1 MANEATDRKGRIE
14 RDDNRP
20 EQPLGRQPTMADVAR
35 IAQVSTATVSYLLSG
50 RDALMRRVGAEAQG
64 RIRQA
69 VDQLGYIQNKTA
81 RHLRLQRTE
90 RLCVLLPRLGIPFA
104 DKMAQD
110 IEAVAQR
117 RGFATIV
124 VTAST
129 ARAFSRVL
137 HEIESG
143 LADGLIADLD
153 GVIGGVPEEF
163 REPLARLDRTSL
175 MIQADDPIAGPFSV
189 VAHERVPALQ
199 QALMH
204 LHGKG
209 HQRVAYVSNHSSH
222 PNPRVDAVNAFV
234 ANHPGMAPPILFEQV
249 LSRGTAVERARD
261 IAAMETKLRPTM
273 VLVESDYT
281 AVAMVE
287 EFQRQGLSVPGHMG
301 VIGCGNAEEG
311 YYCNPRLSTLGP
323 VALSMTEA
331 TEHLIDLVMHPLAG
345 EPKTFRVP
353 WQLYIRESS

>member
-1 MANEATDRKGRIE
+1 MAGEAEGKPALV
-14 RDDNRP
+14 RD
-20 EQPLGRQPTMADVAR
+20 ELSGRQPTMADVAR
-35 IAQVSTATVSYLLSG
+35 LAQVSTAAVSYLLSG
-50 RDALMRRVGAEAQG
+50 RDELMRRVGAEAQE

-69 VDQLGYIQNKTA
+69 VANLGYIQNKTA

-90 RLCVLLPRLGIPFA
+90 RLCVVLPRLGIPFA

-117 RGFATIV
+117 RGYATVV

-129 ARAFSRVL
+129 AREFRRIL
-137 HEIESG
+137 HEIEAG

-153 GVIGGVPEEF
+153 GVMAGNPEDFGEA
-163 REPLARLDRTSL
+163 LTRLDRTSL
-175 MIQADDPIAGPFSV
+175 MIQADDPIAGPFAV
-189 VAHERVPALQ
+189 MTHERVPALQ
-199 QALMH
+199 QALAH
-204 LHGKG
+204 IYRKG
-209 HQRVAYVSNHSSH
+209 HRFLAYVSNHAKS

-234 ANHPGMAPPILFEQV
+234 ARHRKMRAPCLVEQV
-249 LSRGTAVERARD
+249 YSRAAAVDRARE
-261 IAAMETKLRPTM
+261 IAAMSPRPTV

-287 EFQRQGLSVPGHMG
+287 EFQRQGLTVPDDIA

-311 YYCNPRLSTLGP
+311 FYCNPRLSTLGP

-331 TEHLIDLVMHPLAG
+331 TEHLIDLVIDPST

-353 WQLYIRESS
+353 WQLYVRESG

>member
-1 MANEATDRKGRIE
+1 MPPEATDRKAEPARDE
-14 RDDNRP
+14 RAENIA
-20 EQPLGRQPTMADVAR
+20 GRQPTMADVAR
-35 IAQVSTATVSYLLSG
+35 IAQVSTAAVSYLLSG
-50 RDALMRRVGAEAQG
+50 RDELMRRVGAEAQE

-69 VDQLGYIQNKTA
+69 VETLGYIQNKTA

-90 RLCVLLPRLGIPFA
+90 RLCVVLPRLGIPFA

-117 RGFATIV
+117 RGYATVV

-129 ARAFSRVL
+129 AREFRRVL

-153 GVIGGVPEEF
+153 GVMAGSPDDF
-163 REPLARLDRTSL
+163 REALARLDRTSL
-175 MIQADDPIAGPFSV
+175 MIQADDPVAGSFAV
-189 VAHERVPALQ
+189 MTHERVPALLE
-199 QALMH
+199 ALAH
-204 LHGKG
+204 VYRKG
-209 HQRVAYVSNHSSH
+209 HRFLAYVSNHASR
-222 PNPRVDAVNAFV
+222 PNPRVNAVNAFV
-234 ANHPGMAPPILFEQV
+234 AQHGKMRAPCFVEQV
-249 LSRGTAVERARD
+249 HSRSAAVERARE
-261 IAAMETKLRPTM
+261 IVAMNPRPTV

-287 EFQRQGLSVPGHMG
+287 EFQRQGLTVPDDIA

-323 VALSMTEA
+323 VALSMTAA
-331 TEHLIDLVMHPLAG
+331 TEHLIDLVVDPSA

-353 WQLYIRESS
+353 WQLYVRESG

>member
-1 MANEATDRKGRIE
+1 MANDATEIE
-14 RDDNRP
+14 RDDERP
-20 EQPLGRQPTMADVAR
+20 DQLAGRQPTMADVAR

-50 RDALMRRVGAEAQG
+50 RDALMRRVGADAQG

-129 ARAFSRVL
+129 ARAFGRVL

-153 GVIGGVPEEF
+153 GVIAGAPEEF
-163 REPLARLDRTSL
+163 HEPLSRLDRTSL
-175 MIQADDPIAGPFSV
+175 MIQADNPIVGPFSV
-189 VAHERVPALQ
+189 MTHERVPALQ
-199 QALMH
+199 QALAH
-204 LHGKG
+204 VHSRG
-209 HQRVAYVSNHSSH
+209 HRRLAYVSNHSSH
-222 PNPRVDAVNAFV
+222 ASPRVAVVNAFV
-234 ANHPGMAPPILFEQV
+234 AQHPGMEPPV
-249 LSRGTAVERARD
+249 LVEHVHSRGAAVERARD
-261 IAAMETKLRPTM
+261 IAAMKKKQRPTM

-287 EFQRQGLSVPGHMG
+287 EFQRQGLNVPEDIG

-331 TEHLIDLVMHPLAG
+331 TEHLIDLVMNPIAG
-345 EPKTFRVP
+345 TPKTFRVP
-353 WQLYIRESS
+353 WQLYIRESG

>member
-1 MANEATDRKGRIE
+1 MSGEATDRDPELPLDE
-14 RDDNRP
+14 RTDG
-20 EQPLGRQPTMADVAR
+20 LAGRQPTMADVAR
-35 IAQVSTATVSYLLSG
+35 LAQVSTAAVSYLLSG
-50 RDALMRRVGAEAQG
+50 RDELMRRVGADAQE

-69 VDQLGYIQNKTA
+69 VERLGYIQNKTA

-129 ARAFSRVL
+129 VREFRRVL

-153 GVIGGVPEEF
+153 GVMAGNPEEF
-163 REPLARLDRTSL
+163 SEALTRLDRTSL
-175 MIQADDPIAGPFSV
+175 MIQADDPIGGPFSV
-189 VAHERVPALQ
+189 MTHERVPALR
-199 QALMH
+199 QALTH
-204 LHGKG
+204 VRRKG
-209 HQRVAYVSNHSSH
+209 HRLIAYVSNHSSR

-234 ANHPGMAPPILFEQV
+234 ARHRDMHAPILVEQV
-249 LSRGTAVERARD
+249 HSRSAAVERARE
-261 IAAMETKLRPTM
+261 IAAMNPRPTM

-287 EFQRQGLSVPGHMG
+287 EFQRQGLTVPDDIA

-331 TEHLIDLVMHPLAG
+331 TEHLIDLVIDPTAA

-353 WQLYIRESS
+353 WQLYVRESG